1 MYKKCT
7 YYVYLSLVFIGTNGG
22 GFGLQT
28 SDSVTLDLL
37 TYADLELLRNR
48 KAGVVSRPR
57 SSQQPSA
64 LTAKRYLILIYT
76 VEFDRSA
83 LNSSGGRVGHRPV
96 LTCLDLSCVCRIH
109 YPLPLPYL
117 GKPDPAA
124 LQKEIRTLRAELSAV
139 ASHGVNR
146 SAELEIQR
154 LRTE

>member
-1 MYKKCT
+1 M
-7 YYVYLSLVFIGTNGG
+7 
-22 GFGLQT
+22 QT

-83 LNSSGGRVGHRPV
+83 LNFVYLKDVQFSV
-96 LTCLDLSCVCRIH
+96 DLS
-109 YPLPLPYL
+109 
-117 GKPDPAA
+117 
-124 LQKEIRTLRAELSAV
+124 
-139 ASHGVNR
+139 
-146 SAELEIQR
+146 
-154 LRTE
+154 

>member
-1 MYKKCT
+1 M
-7 YYVYLSLVFIGTNGG
+7 
-22 GFGLQT
+22 QT

-57 SSQQPSA
+57 GLHQASA

-76 VEFDRSA
+76 VEFDRCVRQSDSLFLQLLMMSA
-83 LNSSGGRVGHRPV
+83 LLPV
-96 LTCLDLSCVCRIH
+96 DHCCICRIH

-117 GKPDPAA
+117 GKPDPAV
-124 LQKEIRTLRAELSAV
+124 LQKEVRALKAELSAV
-139 ASHGVNR
+139 MSHGVNK
-146 SAELEIQR
+146 SADAEIQR